1 MEEKNVSQKCT
12 ATRVVGNGNWENYM
26 WPHNI
31 DKNAKTGAQTQ
42 QPREH
47 GCQNFSLNVSGNNYG
62 NCVGN
67 NLSGVSGV
75 TINYK

>member
-1 MEEKNVSQKCT
+1 MSQKCT

-31 DKNAKTGAQTQ
+31 DKNAETGAQTSRQ
-42 QPREH
+42 SRDH
-47 GCQNFSLNVSGNNYG
+47 GSQNFSFSVGGNNFG
-62 NCVGN
+62 HCVGN

-75 TINYK
+75 TFNFKQ